1 MYYRVID
8 DIVPELKESEDERMW
23 KLIKKYA
30 HYNISDMAL
39 EADHITRE
47 QLETWLEKQSE
58 PNPYSG
64 VSFKYNGHTWG
75 MCARDNGVD
84 ILLDKQFFKHLEKQG
99 EQKQD
104 PCDNCKDVM
113 LNCHNFPC
121 IKKRAFKQGKSV
133 LEAIID
139 EKVDN
144 ANKVEPK
151 DYSSIDPHF
160 GKPVDKVKP
169 KFKQGQWIVWKDK
182 CYKVN
187 YNGCGY
193 ELIDQNGL
201 STSLEY
207 GTVDTSARLWD
218 VTKDAKAGDVLV
230 IQETDFTYESIFI
243 FNKIENNHIIQY
255 LHYFITDTDEE
266 VCKVKSVGG
275 FLGDVGDNVHPAT
288 KEQRK
293 QLEKAMVYAGY
304 IFDFKK
310 KELKKIEDKIEIPF
324 GAKDSELQEATYYI
338 PKGFHAE
345 IDDNKVV
352 IKKGEKPTAWSEYDE
367 INLEKAIW
375 YVENPSPMAVK
386 NSMLVE
392 WLKSLKGRVCCEVK
406 KK

>member
-1 MYYRVID
+1 MTQEEKAKRYDEAIKRAKGVIEQNPLMEYLKKG
-8 DIVPELKESEDERMW
+8 IEYILPELKESGDERM
-23 KLIKKYA
+23 LNLLKKYV
-30 HYNISDMAL
+30 HYNISDLAL

-47 QLETWLEKQSE
+47 QLESWLEKQGE
-58 PNPYSG
+58 QDPYNG

-84 ILLDKQFFKHLEKQG
+84 ILLDRQLIKHLEKQG

-104 PCDNCKDVM
+104 PCEHCADKR

-121 IKKRAFKQGKSV
+121 IKKRAFKQGKSA

-151 DYSSIDPHF
+151 
-160 GKPVDKVKP
+160 
-169 KFKQGQWIVWKDK
+169 FKD
-182 CYKVN
+182 
-187 YNGCGY
+187 
-193 ELIDQNGL
+193 
-201 STSLEY
+201 
-207 GTVDTSARLWD
+207 
-218 VTKDAKAGDVLV
+218 GDVLKSPSHHLIWIYKDNEHYYACV
-230 IQETDFTYESIFI
+230 NMNYVTKNVAIDGLLSIP
-243 FNKIENNHIIQY
+243 K
-255 LHYFITDTDEE
+255 DA
-266 VCKVKSVGG
+266 C
-275 FLGDVGDNVHPAT
+275 PAT
-288 KEQRK
+288 REQRK

-352 IKKGEKPTAWSEYDE
+352 IKKGEKPTAWSEWDE

>member
-1 MYYRVID
+1 MTQEEKAKRYDELLLKLQKAKVDDNVCDEMYYRVID
-8 DIVPELKESEDERMW
+8 DIVPELKESEDEKIR
-23 KLIKKYA
+23 KALIRTF
-30 HYNISDMAL
+30 NEL
-39 EADHITRE
+39 RTNEHI
-47 QLETWLEKQSE
+47 
-58 PNPYSG
+58 
-64 VSFKYNGHTWG
+64 
-75 MCARDNGVD
+75 NGVLVGD
-84 ILLDKQFFKHLEKQG
+84 ILTWLEKQG

-104 PCDNCKDVM
+104 PCNNCKDIM

-121 IKKRAFKQGKSV
+121 TKKRAFKQGKSV